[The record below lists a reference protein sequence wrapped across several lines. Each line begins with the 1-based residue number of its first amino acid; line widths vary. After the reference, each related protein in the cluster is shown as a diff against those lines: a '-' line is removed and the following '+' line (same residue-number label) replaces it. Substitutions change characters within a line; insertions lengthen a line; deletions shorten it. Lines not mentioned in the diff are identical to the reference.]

1 MNEERDKFSYAV
13 IGHAMA
19 AHRELGPGLDE
30 IFYHE
35 LVAAKLKAAGI
46 PHRFK
51 PRGRLLHREILA
63 DEFEADLIV
72 GDEPGESL
80 GVEFKVLWGDFAP
93 DHFTQTICYVKFWQL
108 RAALL
113 LDFGKES
120 LIQKRIVFTEPPR
133 DYDASALLQNVPTF
147 VTHRET
153 LKQIAESVARVIR
166 EHGPGY
172 RDTTYRGLLAAELQ
186 AAGAPFAREP
196 LTAVRTAGRLV
207 GEARLPC
214 LVVSGHCGVLVT
226 ALRETRCAADRAVL
240 QTCLKHLGLPWGL
253 VINFGK
259 RTADCHLVAPPGS
272 PR

>member
-35 LVAAKLKAAGI
+35 LVSAKLKTAGI

-72 GDEPGESL
+72 GGEPGEAL

-133 DYDASALLQNVPTF
+133 TFDGATLLQDVPAF
-147 VTHRET
+147 VTHRDT
-153 LKQIAESVARVIR
+153 LRQIAESVARVVN
-166 EHGPGY
+166 EHGLGY
-172 RDTTYRGLLAAELQ
+172 RDTTYRGLLAADLQ
-186 AAGAPFAREP
+186 ATGTPLSREP
-196 LTAVRTAGRLV
+196 LAAVRAGGRLV

-214 LVVSGHCGVLVT
+214 FVLGGHCAVLVT

-259 RTADCHLVAPPGS
+259 RTADCQLVSPPRS
-272 PR
+272 